1 MKRSDRL
8 DMVQQMAARTE
19 RERAEKVG
27 AAERHLVEMQQKLTA
42 LEKYRTEYE
51 AGFKTRAGTGLDV
64 IGMRDFQTFLAKLGE
79 ALISSEGIG
88 ALAFVGGRSNGR
100 AAATTLADTK
110 RRHFQTFLARLG
122 EALAQQRDLVTL
134 AQRALDAE
142 RSQWRE
148 AAQRQHVVETLAE
161 RWQGEETRA
170 ANRRDQNESD
180 ELSQQRA
187 TARKQTP

>member
-1 MKRSDRL
+1 MKRSERL
-8 DMVQQMAARTE
+8 DVVQQATARTE
-19 RERAEKVG
+19 RERAERVG
-27 AAERHLVEMQQKLTA
+27 AAERHLVEMQQKLAA

-51 AGFKTRAGTGLDV
+51 AGFQSRAGAGVDV
-64 IGMRDFQTFLAKLGE
+64 IGMRDFQTFLA
-79 ALISSEGIG
+79 
-88 ALAFVGGRSNGR
+88 
-100 AAATTLADTK
+100 
-110 RRHFQTFLARLG
+110 RLG
-122 EALAQQRDLVTL
+122 EALVQQRELVSM
-134 AQRALDAE
+134 AQRALDTE